1 VSGAPSFSL
10 VINTLNRGA
19 YINDAITGVLQLD
32 YPDFELI
39 VVNGPSTDHT
49 EQVLARWAGT
59 IKHCHCDAANLSI
72 SRNVGIAA
80 AAGDIVAFLDDD
92 AVPHPDWL
100 NRIAPHYARPHV
112 GAVGGFTVDNTGVR
126 WQVRKTIC
134 DRFGNARYVDDLFDE
149 RRLNFPRTPF
159 YPSLLGTNSS
169 FRRAALQAIGGF
181 DHTYAYLL
189 DETDV
194 CLRLV
199 DAGWQVLYES
209 EALVFHQFAESH
221 VRSSSRK
228 PRTLYPSAVSKAY
241 FIGRHGDRDGHA
253 RQAGMLDSYR
263 DELLTANRWMA
274 EHGQISANHRA
285 SLDLDVTEGIATGTR
300 RAITARAE
308 RKDRGDLVQPVA
320 PAPFLP
326 IGRVPALRVALVTQ
340 DYPPHGDAGIA
351 RWTAMLARGLADL
364 GVHVHVITRASDA
377 PSRRMQDGIWVHR
390 IAHKGSQSNRI
401 ARLYAVPEHPIA
413 EWISAVTDEVRFIK
427 TFGLDLVSFPIWDLE
442 ALPVLDDP
450 DLACVISLHTTYGL
464 ARPFKPEWNER
475 IVYGRKV
482 VDRMIAAE
490 AAALARARFI
500 LANSDTIV
508 AQVEAL
514 YGLSLAGR
522 CSVIPHGTTD
532 LLEAAGTAITDRPAD
547 DQVLRVVV
555 PARFELRK
563 GYDLALHLAHALEG
577 HARVRF
583 DFAGEG
589 LSPEVRTRAL
599 RDSGVKPGELTNA
612 TFHGLLS
619 RPALEA
625 LYRAADVVVM
635 PSRFESFGLVAIEAM
650 SAGAPVIALAA
661 GALPEVVAH
670 GQTGWLLGEGDFVA
684 QAAALLK
691 RLAQDRSALN
701 AMRSQAYAAFRARYT
716 NQAMAA
722 TILEFYRAAQAARQE
737 QA

>member
-1 VSGAPSFSL
+1 MSGSPSFSL

-32 YPDFELI
+32 YPHFELI

-49 EQVLARWAGT
+49 EDVLAGWAGT
-59 IKHCHCDAANLSI
+59 IKHCRCDVPNLSV

-80 AAGDIVAFLDDD
+80 AAGDVVAFLDDD

-100 NRIAPHYARPHV
+100 NRLAPHYARPQI

-149 RRLNFPRTPF
+149 RRLNFPLTPF

-181 DHTYAYLL
+181 DHTFAYLL

-209 EALVFHQFAESH
+209 EALVFHQYAESH

-228 PRTLYPSAVSKAY
+228 PRTLYPSAVSKSY
-241 FIGRHGDRDGHA
+241 FICRHGERDGPA
-253 RQAGMLDSYR
+253 RQAAILEAYR
-263 DELLTANRWMA
+263 AELLTANRWMA
-274 EHGQISANHRA
+274 ENGAISSSHRA
-285 SLDLDVTEGIATGTR
+285 SLDLDVTEGIAAGTR
-300 RAITARAE
+300 RATSARAE
-308 RKDRGDLVQPVA
+308 GKDSGDLEQPAA
-320 PAPFLP
+320 PLPFLP
-326 IGRVPALRVALVTQ
+326 IARPQTLRVALVTQ
-340 DYPPHGDAGIA
+340 DYPPRGDAGIA

-364 GVHVHVITRASDA
+364 GVHVHVVTRAPDA

-390 IAHKGSQSNRI
+390 IGHKGSQANRI
-401 ARLYAVPEHPIA
+401 AREYAVPEHPIA
-413 EWISAVTDEVRFIK
+413 EWMSAVTDEVRFIK

-442 ALPVLDDP
+442 ALPLLDDP
-450 DLACVISLHTTYGL
+450 DLACVMSLHTTYGL

-490 AAALARARFI
+490 AAALARAPFI
-500 LANSDTIV
+500 LANSETIV
-508 AQVEAL
+508 AEIEVL
-514 YGLSLAGR
+514 YGVPLAGR
-522 CSVIPHGTTD
+522 CTVVPHGTTD
-532 LLEAAGTAITDRPAD
+532 LSGSAITGRPVD
-547 DQVLRVVV
+547 KILRVVV

-563 GYDLALHLAHALEG
+563 GYDLALQLARALDG
-577 HARVRF
+577 NARVRF
-583 DFAGEG
+583 DFAGEA
-589 LSPEVRTRAL
+589 LSPAVRTRAL
-599 RDSGVKPGELTNA
+599 RDSGVKPGDLSNA

-625 LYRAADVVVM
+625 LYREADVVVM

-661 GALPEVVAH
+661 GALPEVVEH
-670 GQTGWLLGEGDFVA
+670 GQTGWLLGEGEFVA
-684 QAAALLK
+684 QAAGILK
-691 RLAQDRSALN
+691 RLAQDRPALN
-701 AMRSQAYAAFRARYT
+701 AMREQAHAAFRARYT

-722 TILEFYRAAQAARQE
+722 TIAEFYRAASAARQE